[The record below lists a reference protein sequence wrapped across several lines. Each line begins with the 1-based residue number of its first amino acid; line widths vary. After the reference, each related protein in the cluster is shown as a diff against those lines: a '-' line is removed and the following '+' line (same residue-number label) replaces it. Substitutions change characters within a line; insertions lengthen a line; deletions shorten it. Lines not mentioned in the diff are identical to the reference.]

1 MEKHLTDVKIK
12 TKSGKNKT
20 KKASIAVV
28 DFYNSSNNSHV
39 FKKKKNSQ
47 TGGIL

>member
-20 KKASIAVV
+20 KKAGIAVV

-39 FKKKKNSQ
+39 LKKKKNSQ